1 MDSSPTP
8 TRLRV
13 ERVQGR
19 DRFVVLESRPPLKWL
34 PVRDD
39 ASAVVFLSGYGGG
52 AVAGDIPLIDIQA
65 GPGSRLLVG
74 TQAHTRVFRNPEHL
88 RTGQFL
94 TGRLERG
101 SFCALLPDPI
111 TPQSDSVWTQSSRW
125 TLEREAT
132 LVVLESHTAGR
143 EGFEPAFSYS
153 RFESLLEVDGPEGG
167 PLLHEAYASD
177 PVRLPP
183 TFAGAFGTFTRV
195 WNLFVCSPDPAFAM
209 DALIAAL
216 EPALEPWAG
225 VREDLAFSF
234 GHSRPEVWFARAL
247 ARSATAL
254 DPIAQVL
261 RQILADPSRLG
272 TDPLSRRP

>member
-13 ERVQGR
+13 ERVRGR

-34 PVRDD
+34 PVRD
-39 ASAVVFLSGYGGG
+39 ASAAVVFLSGYGGG
-52 AVAGDIPLIDIQA
+52 AVAGDIPEIDIQA

-74 TQAHTRVFRNPEHL
+74 TQAHTRVFRNPEHV

-94 TGRLERG
+94 TGRLEEG
-101 SFCALLPDPI
+101 AFCALLPDPV
-111 TPQSDSVWTQSSRW
+111 TPQRDSVWKQASRW
-125 TLEREAT
+125 TLERDAT

-143 EGFEPAFSYS
+143 EGYEPDFSYARIES
-153 RFESLLEVDGPEGG
+153 RLEVDGPSGK
-167 PLLHEAYASD
+167 PLLWESYASD
-177 PVRLPP
+177 PARRPP
-183 TFAGAFGTFTRV
+183 AFAGAFGSFTRV
-195 WNLFVCSPDPAFAM
+195 WNLFICSPDPAFAM
-209 DALIAAL
+209 EALVAEL

-225 VREDLAFSF
+225 VREDLALSF
-234 GHSRPEVWFARAL
+234 GHSRPEVWCARAL

-254 DPIAQVL
+254 DPILQAL

-272 TDPLSRRP
+272 TDPLARRP